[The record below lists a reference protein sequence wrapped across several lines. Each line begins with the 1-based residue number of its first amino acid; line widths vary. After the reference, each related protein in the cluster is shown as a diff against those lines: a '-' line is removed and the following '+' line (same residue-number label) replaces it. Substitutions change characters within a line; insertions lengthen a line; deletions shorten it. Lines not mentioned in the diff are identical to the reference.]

1 MSRVVM
7 VLHPGR
13 AEAARAGRE
22 LAIWLG
28 EVGHVVQMSP
38 TDADLVSLPATA
50 APLPELAV
58 GADLAVSIGGDGTM
72 LRTVDLVAGA
82 GTPVLGVNS
91 GRLGYLTE
99 TELDDAKAA
108 LEAFFRGDYRIE
120 SRMRIDLSV
129 ERADGSDGGSW
140 TALNEGVVEKR
151 AQGHTVHLA
160 VDFNGERFTTYA
172 ADGLIVSTATGST
185 AYSMSARGPIVEPG
199 LRALLFTP
207 ASPHTLFDRSLVL
220 DPTSEIRITVASAR
234 DAILSVDGR
243 PTATL
248 TEGDTVVAGESSVEA
263 RLVTFDS
270 RSFHAVLRSKFGLHA
285 HMPGGEC

>member
-13 AEAARAGRE
+13 AEAATAARL
-22 LAIWLG
+22 LAKWLTDS
-28 EVGHVVQMSP
+28 GHVVEMSA
-38 TDADLVSLPATA
+38 TDADLVSLPDTA

-72 LRTVDLVAGA
+72 LRTVDLVAGS
-82 GTPVLGVNS
+82 GTPVLGINS

-99 TELDDAKAA
+99 TELDGAQAA
-108 LEAFFRGDYRIE
+108 VQAFFVGDHRIE
-120 SRMRIDLSV
+120 SRMRLDLSV
-129 ERADGSDGGSW
+129 ERADGSDGGCW

-151 AQGHTVHLA
+151 AQGHMVHLG
-160 VDFNGERFTTYA
+160 VTFNGERFTTYS

-220 DPTSEIRITVASAR
+220 DPSSEIRIAVASSR

-248 TEGDTVVAGESSVEA
+248 TEGDTVVATESSVA
-263 RLVTFDS
+263 AKLVTFDS
-270 RSFHAVLRSKFGLHA
+270 HSFHAVLKSKFGLHA
-285 HMPGGEC
+285 HMPEEEG